1 MDIADAVAFIAN
13 NDRTVLVT
21 RKRDG
26 SLQMSPVNS
35 GVIDGKIVISS
46 RSQLAKVVN
55 LRRDPT
61 VSLLVFTDAFFGS
74 WVQVDG
80 TAEIVEQPEALDLL
94 DDVYRAIAGEHPDWA
109 DYRRA
114 MIADRRVVI
123 RITAEHA
130 SGQMY

>member
-1 MDIADAVAFIAN
+1 MDISDAVAFISE

-35 GVIDGKIVISS
+35 GIIDGKIVISS
-46 RSQLAKVVN
+46 RSALAKVRN

-80 TAEIVEQPEALDLL
+80 LGEIVEQPAALDLL
-94 DDVYRAIAGEHPDWA
+94 DDVYRVIAGEHPDWA

-114 MIADRRVVI
+114 MIADERVVI
-123 RITAEHA
+123 RITPQHA

>member
-1 MDIADAVAFIAN
+1 MDIADAVAFIAK